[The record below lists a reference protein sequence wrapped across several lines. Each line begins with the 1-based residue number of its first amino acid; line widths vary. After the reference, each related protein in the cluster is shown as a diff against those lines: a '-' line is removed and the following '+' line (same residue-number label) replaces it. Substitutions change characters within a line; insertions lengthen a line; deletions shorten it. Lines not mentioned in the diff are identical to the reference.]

1 MTKSIQESYYHLQ
14 DNEEKLTKDELLF
27 FKNELE
33 SKKEK
38 IQKSLEITSKEFSYN
53 DTDCPKD
60 ECDHASI
67 SSSNNATSAILKEQN
82 KTLNQ
87 INRCLHKITL
97 SQYGICAMCE
107 EVIDIERLKV
117 KIFAEH
123 CISCREII
131 ENQ

>member
-1 MTKSIQESYYHLQ
+1 MTKAIQDKYYQLQ
-14 DNEEKLTKDELLF
+14 DNEEKLTRDQLLF
-27 FKNELE
+27 FKKELE
-33 SKKEK
+33 EKKEK
-38 IQKSLEITSKEFSYN
+38 IQKSLDLTSKEFSYN

-67 SSSNNATSAILKEQN
+67 SASNSATTAVIKEQH

-87 INRCLHKITL
+87 INRCLHKVAS
-97 SQYGICAMCE
+97 SQYGICSMCE
-107 EVIDIERLKV
+107 EVINIERLKV

-131 ENQ
+131 EKK